1 MNSQRQVSTFAIALL
16 MAGLVIVVGLSLS
29 TCYATPIIATPITNE
44 TDIVIVTIPAPIT
57 NETGHGISVIDPLVI
72 LNKKIARI
80 DAELISLSDKLN
92 MVCDAMAEIGELG
105 NRTDIL
111 SMEMEELRGEL
122 VSTNRELKMMRNSMN
137 VVTIL
142 FGAFSVIAIG
152 IVAMTRR
159 P

>member
-16 MAGLVIVVGLSLS
+16 MVGLVIVVGLSSASITIDAEDLPGINI
-29 TCYATPIIATPITNE
+29 TVIQLLPEPVTNE
-44 TDIVIVTIPAPIT
+44 TDGVSI
-57 NETGHGISVIDPLVI
+57 VIDPRV
-72 LNKKIARI
+72 R
-80 DAELISLSDKLN
+80 
-92 MVCDAMAEIGELG
+92 DAMAAIGELG

-111 SMEMEELRGEL
+111 SMEMEELRSEL
-122 VSTNRELKMMRNSMN
+122 ISTKRELKMMRNSMN

-159 P
+159 S

>member
-1 MNSQRQVSTFAIALL
+1 
-16 MAGLVIVVGLSLS
+16 MAGLVIVVGLISASITLDS
-29 TCYATPIIATPITNE
+29 EDLPGHNVTVIMPLTDPFNNRTDGVSIA
-44 TDIVIVTIPAPIT
+44 
-57 NETGHGISVIDPLVI
+57 IDPRV
-72 LNKKIARI
+72 R
-80 DAELISLSDKLN
+80 
-92 MVCDAMAEIGELG
+92 DAMAAIEELG

-111 SMEMEELRGEL
+111 SMDMEELRGEL

>member
-1 MNSQRQVSTFAIALL
+1 MDSQRQVSTFAIALL
-16 MAGLVIVVGLSLS
+16 IAGLVIVVGFSSASITIEAEDLPGRNI
-29 TCYATPIIATPITNE
+29 TIILLPPDPVTNE
-44 TDIVIVTIPAPIT
+44 TDSVI
-57 NETGHGISVIDPLVI
+57 GVIDPLVI
-72 LNKKIARI
+72 LSKKIDRI

-92 MVCDAMAEIGELG
+92 RVRDAMAAIGELG

-111 SMEMEELRGEL
+111 SMDMEELRGEL

-152 IVAMTRR
+152 IVALTRR